1 MLGANDHFQ
10 LGLGADVKYTISPRM
25 ISPGGNKKARQSLF
39 FKLCAAGSFHS
50 VLSTNTSLYIAGR
63 NIGQFGSEI
72 QSKFEFFTKLA
83 SIDNVGNIR
92 KLVSSNAAIG
102 LFVESESKEQTHFNS
117 TPIGDIF
124 LLENGETKKILSNV
138 KGLLELSICGG
149 RVRNSSDVD
158 WRASEPKLAILT
170 KTRVLIWSPSERLGR
185 QINFL
190 DPPPNFYPLGSVA
203 LFDQGQKLLIAGNDG
218 QCYFANASR
227 RRSRKFSNREM
238 EYISKRANEDPFSI
252 CGYIQ
257 IDMDISNGTEIVPY
271 QLERIPGAS
280 RCNKV
285 FAESNGRTFGILTTT
300 QKEEDVKFSLLQA
313 ENETKPTTL
322 SDDLYYLYEY
332 SIGTDIIINGH
343 HLHSELFENET
354 QDLND
359 AKIKEIYS
367 RPSWDG
373 NKFQRDL
380 TIECLDG
387 TLKCSSLA
395 LMARS
400 EYFRM
405 MLGGMSQWI
414 ESDHKMV
421 ELDLMVDEVQ
431 ELVK

>member
-1 MLGANDHFQ
+1 M
-10 LGLGADVKYTISPRM
+10 
-25 ISPGGNKKARQSLF
+25 
-39 FKLCAAGSFHS
+39 
-50 VLSTNTSLYIAGR
+50 
-63 NIGQFGSEI
+63 
-72 QSKFEFFTKLA
+72 
-83 SIDNVGNIR
+83 GNIR

-102 LFVESESKEQTHFNS
+102 LFVESETKEQTHFNS

-158 WRASEPKLAILT
+158 WRASEPKMAILT

-218 QCYFANASR
+218 QCYFAIASR

-238 EYISKRANEDPFSI
+238 EYISKRASQDPFSI

-257 IDMDISNGTEIVPY
+257 IDMDNSNGTEIVPY

-332 SIGTDIIINGH
+332 SIGTDTIINGH
-343 HLHSELFENET
+343 HLHSELFENVD
-354 QDLND
+354 DLND

-367 RPSWDG
+367 SPSWDG

-380 TIECLDG
+380 TIDCLDG

-414 ESDHKMV
+414 ETDHKMV

-431 ELVK
+431 ELVM